1 MKEVTIYTD
10 GACHKN
16 PGPGGWAAVLLY
28 EGHRLEISG
37 GEPETTNNRMEM
49 TAAIR
54 ALETLKM
61 PCSVRLYSDSS
72 YLINAHEKRWLQSWI
87 KRGWLKADKTPVEN
101 VDLWKRILA
110 LAEIH
115 SVEWIKVKGH
125 ADNPENNRCDK
136 LAVAE
141 SRKFLKNT

>member
-37 GEPETTNNRMEM
+37 GEALTTNNRMEM

-54 ALETLKM
+54 ALEALKM
-61 PCSVRLYSDSS
+61 PCEVRLHSDSA
-72 YLINAHEKRWLQSWI
+72 YLIDANEKHWLQSWI
-87 KRGWLKADKTPVEN
+87 KRGWLKADRTPVEN
-101 VDLWKRILA
+101 VDLWKRILE
-110 LAEIH
+110 LTLIH
-115 SVEWIKVKGH
+115 RVQWIKVKGH
-125 ADNPENNRCDK
+125 ADDPENNRCDE
-136 LAVAE
+136 LAVKE
-141 SRKFLKNT
+141 SRRFLKKS